1 VEKFACAHFA
11 VATSSQDEELSHCRW
26 NFSGDRIIGLLT
38 RYVPDSEQ
46 LEFEKKF
53 DRDAV
58 LVKTCRPDLFR
69 EPVHRGRPSGQ
80 PQSTIAA

>member
-1 VEKFACAHFA
+1 MKSFLIA
-11 VATSSQDEELSHCRW
+11 VGIFLA
-26 NFSGDRIIGLLT
+26 IGLLAYFT